1 MLDRMS
7 ITLFREWRAYFDLEP
22 FGEERADY
30 RAASIVQMLYN
41 INRRR
46 GTPAKPVRDFVLE
59 FGETAVPK
67 RKTWQEMKAIGAMIA
82 SAHQPPRRQQGK

>member
-30 RAASIVQMLYN
+30 RAASIVAMLYN
-41 INRRR
+41 INRKR
-46 GTPAKPVRDFVLE
+46 GTEAKPVRDFVLE
-59 FGETAVPK
+59 FGDKAKPK
-67 RKTWQEMKAIGAMIA
+67 RKSWQELKAIGAAIA
-82 SAHQPPRRQQGK
+82 SAHQQR